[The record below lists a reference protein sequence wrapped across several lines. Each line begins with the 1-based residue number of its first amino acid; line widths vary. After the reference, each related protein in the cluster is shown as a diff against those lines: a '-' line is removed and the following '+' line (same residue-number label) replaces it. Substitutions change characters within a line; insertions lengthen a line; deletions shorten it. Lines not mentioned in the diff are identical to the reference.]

1 MAPLTDRRLSLSF
14 TLSVF
19 VVSELRGLLS
29 QKRKPT
35 AHCIDSAATNPRGRA
50 SSNHNTQYFN
60 TVIYRVIVM
69 NLTSANYACSTA
81 SGELLTDEAFSPR
94 YFLLEA

>member
-14 TLSVF
+14 ALSVF

-60 TVIYRVIVM
+60 TSSIES
-69 NLTSANYACSTA
+69 L
-81 SGELLTDEAFSPR
+81 
-94 YFLLEA
+94 

>member
-1 MAPLTDRRLSLSF
+1 M
-14 TLSVF
+14 
-19 VVSELRGLLS
+19 
-29 QKRKPT
+29 
-35 AHCIDSAATNPRGRA
+35 
-50 SSNHNTQYFN
+50 
-60 TVIYRVIVM
+60 M